1 MADKRRRRR
10 NPITRLVEDIVDDT
24 KDLVDDVIDRA
35 KDVEHDSRK
44 AVRKAVDDNGDT
56 RDDRSAREMADLKSA
71 IDDLTAKVA
80 RLASLQSDAR
90 KPNS

>member
-10 NPITRLVEDIVDDT
+10 NPVTRLIEDIVDDT

-35 KDVEHDSRK
+35 KDAEHDTRK
-44 AVRKAVDDNGDT
+44 AARKAVDGDH
-56 RDDRSAREMADLKSA
+56 RDDRSAREMDDLKSA

-80 RLASLQSDAR
+80 RLAALQSDAR
-90 KPNS
+90 KTNS